1 MRKFLI
7 AAAVAT
13 SALAAAAPAAAQYYP
28 APQPYGYGY
37 PQPNYG
43 YGRPTY
49 GYGQP
54 NYGYGYQQPYGYQQR
69 YGYGHAGNHYQLARA
84 YGQHVDQLRNRIER
98 LDRRDRI
105 SGREAQSLRREAA
118 LLRDYV
124 IRARSNGFSWRE
136 RQLIE
141 TRLVR
146 LEQRIQYERRDG
158 NDRRYGYYGN
168 DGFIDRDRDGRDDRW
183 ERRRERDRDHDDD

>member
-28 APQPYGYGY
+28 APAPYSYGY
-37 PQPNYG
+37 Q
-43 YGRPTY
+43 
-49 GYGQP
+49 QP
-54 NYGYGYQQPYGYQQR
+54 NYGYGYQRPNYGYQQPYGYR
-69 YGYGHAGNHYQLARA
+69 DNHYGLARA
-84 YGQHVDQLRNRIER
+84 YSQHVDQLRNRIER

-118 LLRDYV
+118 YLRDFV
-124 IRARSNGFSWRE
+124 IRARNNGFDWRE

-141 TRLVR
+141 TRLAR

-158 NDRRYGYYGN
+158 NDRRYGYYGDN
-168 DGFIDRDRDGRDDRW
+168 GFIDRDRDGRDDRW
-183 ERRRERDRDHDDD
+183 ERRRERDRDRDRDRHHDDD

>member
-43 YGRPTY
+43 YGRP
-49 GYGQP
+49 
-54 NYGYGYQQPYGYQQR
+54 NYGYGYQQPGYGYGYQQP

-118 LLRDYV
+118 YLRDFV
-124 IRARSNGFSWRE
+124 IRARNNGFSWRE
-136 RQLIE
+136 RQVIE
-141 TRLVR
+141 TRLAR

-158 NDRRYGYYGN
+158 NDRRYGYYG
-168 DGFIDRDRDGRDDRW
+168 DSGFIDRDRDGRDDRL
-183 ERRRERDRDHDDD
+183 ERRRDRDRDWDRDDD